1 MSEVFSKV
9 HSHTFPAI
17 SYIFCT
23 EKLLSAPVVN
33 NISELDSFLNG
44 FGHGTN
50 FPFDK
55 YCAFSFVIVHE
66 LLL

>member
-1 MSEVFSKV
+1 MKKPPLSAHGLLVLEVFSKV

-33 NISELDSFLNG
+33 NILEYDSFLNG
-44 FGHGTN
+44 FGHAVN
-50 FPFDK
+50 VLP
-55 YCAFSFVIVHE
+55 
-66 LLL
+66 